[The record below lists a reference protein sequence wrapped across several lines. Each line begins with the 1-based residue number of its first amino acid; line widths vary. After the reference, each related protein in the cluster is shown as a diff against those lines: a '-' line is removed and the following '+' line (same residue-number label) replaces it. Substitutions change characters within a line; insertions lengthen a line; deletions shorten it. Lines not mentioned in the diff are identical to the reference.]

1 MVCHPSIHIASQE
14 ADTKS
19 RTLFSPIRT
28 KKDML
33 HNDYCPDIKVNSQTF
48 EVFINDILATCEPAT
63 KLPLAQLY
71 LLR

>member
-1 MVCHPSIHIASQE
+1 
-14 ADTKS
+14 
-19 RTLFSPIRT
+19 
-28 KKDML
+28 ML